1 MDPAI
6 SRHRTPR
13 GVALG
18 ASFIVHRAGTVCTGV
33 HTHTMRRRMRRGG
46 VTRTTDSVRDDARAA
61 TVRDGGV
68 RARVAFAGVRR
79 VVARRRMGDDDDD
92 DDARDVRDIDDAR
105 RGRCANVE
113 GEHDGAGAAGAPGCA
128 RGDAPGVVARECR
141 RVGAR
146 ARDAG
151 WGAEE

>member
-1 MDPAI
+1 
-6 SRHRTPR
+6 
-13 GVALG
+13 
-18 ASFIVHRAGTVCTGV
+18 
-33 HTHTMRRRMRRGG
+33 MRRRMPRVANVARGG

-61 TVRDGGV
+61 TVRDGV

-79 VVARRRMGDDDDD
+79 VVARRRMGDDDD

>member
-1 MDPAI
+1 
-6 SRHRTPR
+6 
-13 GVALG
+13 
-18 ASFIVHRAGTVCTGV
+18 
-33 HTHTMRRRMRRGG
+33 MRVV
-46 VTRTTDSVRDDARAA
+46 VTSG
-61 TVRDGGV
+61 DGDV
-68 RARVAFAGVRR
+68 LYDARVAFAGVRR
-79 VVARRRMGDDDDD
+79 GVARRRRRMGDDDDD